1 MKRPF
6 RLYKTISID
15 RESGGVDA
23 NVTAIHQHPK
33 YRLIP
38 YVQDGKTLSK
48 AVFDIGILK
57 LSNPIESSDTIQFAT
72 LAASG
77 SRPDPPANKTKRG
90 LHEKPEFAPQLLR
103 VDLPVSDIKTCMDKD
118 TAEDT
123 DIICAGGGTIGV
135 MEGDSGSPLIDP
147 KTRQVVGVAARGGA
161 LNIVNPQ
168 TFTNVGSYIDFI
180 TELLE
185 KAPQGGSSPA
195 EETTGN
201 NPTQASPDDDER
213 GRIQRAFALIR
224 EIPKL
229 QSAFNEDALLKFQ
242 LGSKLQAAEEDLLAN
257 LGEADFR
264 LRVEQH
270 FAEFNKIPNVQ
281 FAMDKDETLKTQ
293 LPLKLSEAKKD
304 LLALGGPAWK

>member
-1 MKRPF
+1 M
-6 RLYKTISID
+6 
-15 RESGGVDA
+15 
-23 NVTAIHQHPK
+23 
-33 YRLIP
+33 IP

-77 SRPDPPANKTKRG
+77 SRPDVGSLLTAPGWG